1 MFDYTNEAK
10 ICRKSGPSSKRDIEN
25 IGMYCLL
32 DNLETLSPHDQ
43 AEIYNAGNFMMLN
56 KEEIVKT
63 STKLVLSLVK
73 TKGFKALEINQ

>member
-1 MFDYTNEAK
+1 
-10 ICRKSGPSSKRDIEN
+10 
-25 IGMYCLL
+25 
-32 DNLETLSPHDQ
+32 
-43 AEIYNAGNFMMLN
+43 MMLN